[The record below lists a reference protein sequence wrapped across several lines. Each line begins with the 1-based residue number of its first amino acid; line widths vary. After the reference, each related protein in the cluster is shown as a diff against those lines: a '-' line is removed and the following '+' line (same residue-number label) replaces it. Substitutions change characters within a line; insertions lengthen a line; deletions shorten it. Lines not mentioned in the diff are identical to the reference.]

1 MISVLF
7 FMAVGM
13 FVGAKLFPAK
23 LQKINSIIQQICVF
37 LLIFSMGVS
46 LGSGPTFWED
56 LKSVGWESAVFALAT
71 IGGSILFVAL
81 LTRHV
86 SRDEGE
92 DQQDSKEEAEER

>member
-1 MISVLF
+1 MISVSF

-23 LQKINSIIQQICVF
+23 LQKANSIIQQACVF
-37 LLIFSMGVS
+37 LLIFSMGIS
-46 LGSGPTFWED
+46 LGSGPTFWKD
-56 LKSVGWESAVFALAT
+56 LKSVGWESVVFALAT